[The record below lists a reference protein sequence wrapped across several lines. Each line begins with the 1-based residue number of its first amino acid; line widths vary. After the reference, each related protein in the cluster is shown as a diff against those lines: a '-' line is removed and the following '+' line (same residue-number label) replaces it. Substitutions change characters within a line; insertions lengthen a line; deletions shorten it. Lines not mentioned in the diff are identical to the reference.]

1 MPDKGDMMETK
12 GLLDLQLMMFL
23 LMGLGAFLRKK
34 EIITKGGRECLT
46 DLIMDLILPCNII
59 SAFCISLDREIL
71 KAGFQVLVISVILQ
85 ISCLFISGF
94 CYKWVPKRQ
103 RMIMQYATLC
113 ANSGFL
119 GNPVAEGLFGSLGL
133 LFASIHLIPQR
144 IVTWSAGISYFTESP
159 SKKEVVK
166 KILTHPCIVATEIG
180 MVIMITQFQMPVFL
194 SKTIASLGECTTA
207 VTMLFIGTILA
218 ENGARNLV
226 TRLTVIFSV
235 IRLIVIPVG
244 VLLGC
249 ILFQV
254 DAVAAGVSVVL
265 AAMPAGGT
273 TAILAAKY
281 HGDEDFAA
289 KCIVFTT
296 VLSIVALPVWCLA
309 LNLFF
314 S

>member
-1 MPDKGDMMETK
+1 MSDRGSGMETK
-12 GLLDLQLMMFL
+12 GLLDLQVMMFL
-23 LMGLGAFLRKK
+23 LMGLGAFLRKR
-34 EIITKGGRECLT
+34 EIITRQGRECLT
-46 DLIMDLILPCNII
+46 DLIMDVILPCNIV
-59 SAFCISLDREIL
+59 SAFCISLDGEIL

-85 ISCLFISGF
+85 ISCLVISSF

-159 SKKEVVK
+159 TKKELVK
-166 KILTHPCIVATEIG
+166 KILTHPCIIATEIG
-180 MVIMITQFQMPVFL
+180 MVIMVSQFQMPAFL
-194 SKTIASLGECTTA
+194 SKTIGSLGQCTTA

-218 ENGARNLV
+218 ENGVENLV
-226 TRLTVIFSV
+226 SKLTVIFSV
-235 IRLIVIPVG
+235 IRLVVIPVG

-249 ILFQV
+249 MLFQV
-254 DAVAAGVSVVL
+254 DEVAAGVSVVL

-281 HGDEDFAA
+281 HGDQDFAA
-289 KCIVFTT
+289 KCIVLTT
-296 VLSIVALPVWCLA
+296 VLSIGALPVWCLA
-309 LNLFF
+309 LNWFF
-314 S
+314 

>member
-1 MPDKGDMMETK
+1 MVETE

-23 LMGLGAFLRKK
+23 LMGIGAFLRKK
-34 EIITKGGRECLT
+34 EIITREGRNVLT

-71 KAGFQVLVISVILQ
+71 KAGFQVLAISIALQ
-85 ISCLFISGF
+85 ACCLLISGF
-94 CYKWVPKRQ
+94 CYRWVPKRQ
-103 RMIMQYATLC
+103 KMILQYGTLC

-119 GNPVAEGLFGSLGL
+119 GNPVAEGLFGSIGL

-159 SKKEVVK
+159 SKKELVK

-180 MVIMITQFQMPVFL
+180 IVLMVTQVRLPDFL
-194 SKTIASLGECTTA
+194 SKSIGSLGECTTA
-207 VTMLFIGTILA
+207 ITMLFIGTILA
-218 ENGARNLV
+218 ENGAKNLV
-226 TRLTVIFSV
+226 SKLTVIFSV

-249 ILFQV
+249 ILFRV

-289 KCIVFTT
+289 KCIVLTT
-296 VLSIVALPVWCLA
+296 VLSIVALPVWCWA
-309 LNLFF
+309 LNLVPLG
-314 S
+314 